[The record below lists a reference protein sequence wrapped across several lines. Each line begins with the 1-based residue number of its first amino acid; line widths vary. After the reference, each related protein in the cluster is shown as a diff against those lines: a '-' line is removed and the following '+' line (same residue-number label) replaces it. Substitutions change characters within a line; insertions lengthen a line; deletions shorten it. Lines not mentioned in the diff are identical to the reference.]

1 MDCNIGDTIRF
12 LNDVGGGK
20 VVKFLG
26 KNQVLVEDADGF
38 EIPVLISEV
47 VVVSPTNDRAASVKV
62 TETKQVD
69 AKRQPSVE
77 KTKSHTPAIPVD
89 IDTVEEIAA
98 AGENND
104 DYEILLGFYP
114 KNQANPLEGDV
125 DIYLIND
132 SAYHLLYT
140 VGAQEN
146 AGNIRHIKG
155 GELEPDS
162 KLYIKTLAVKEV
174 SLLQELSF
182 GLMKY
187 RVGTYR
193 MQEPEQL
200 ELELNP
206 VKFFRPNAFTEN
218 DYFDGKAMLYKLS
231 SSQKT
236 LKDFIEPSAE
246 EIAKAM
252 KEKKSYPSSH
262 KAKNQKT
269 VEIEEV
275 DLHIESLVDNHKGLS
290 NGEMLEIQLARFQTA
305 LDLGM
310 RSGTKRMVF
319 IHGVGNGKLK
329 HEVLRLLDTQ
339 YAGKVRYQDASF
351 KEYGYG
357 ATMVML

>member
-1 MDCNIGDTIRF
+1 MDCKIGDTVRF
-12 LNDVGGGK
+12 LNDIGGGRI
-20 VVKFLG
+20 VKFIG
-26 KNQVLVEDADGF
+26 KNQVLVQDSNGF

-47 VVVSPTNDRAASVKV
+47 VVVNTANDKAASPKTIEVKQP
-62 TETKQVD
+62 E
-69 AKRQPSVE
+69 AKHRQSVE
-77 KTKSHTPAIPVD
+77 TLKQDRPVSNDD
-89 IDTVEEIAA
+89 IIKVEESVVRSNID
-98 AGENND
+98 E
-104 DYEILLGFYP
+104 YEILLGFYP
-114 KNQANPLEGDV
+114 KNENNPLEGDI

-140 VGAQEN
+140 VGVRDN
-146 AGNIRHIKG
+146 TDYIKHIQG

-162 KLYIKTLAVKEV
+162 KLFIETLAVKDI
-174 SLLQELSF
+174 SRIQELSF

-187 RVGTYR
+187 RAATYR
-193 MQEPEQL
+193 IQEPEQL

-231 SSQKT
+231 SNQKT
-236 LKDFIEPSAE
+236 LKDFLSPSAE

-252 KEKKSYPSSH
+252 KEKKDHTKKPI
-262 KAKNQKT
+262 KQKQPI
-269 VEIEEV
+269 EIEEV
-275 DLHIESLVDNHKGLS
+275 DLHINSLVDNHAGMS
-290 NGEMLEIQLARFQTA
+290 NGEILEVQLARFQTA

-329 HEVLRLLDTQ
+329 HEILRLLDTQ